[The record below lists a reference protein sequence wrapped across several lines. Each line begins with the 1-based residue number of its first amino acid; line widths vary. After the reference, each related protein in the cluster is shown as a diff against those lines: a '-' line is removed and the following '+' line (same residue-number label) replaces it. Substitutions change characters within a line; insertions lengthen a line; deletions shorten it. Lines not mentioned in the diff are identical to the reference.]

1 MLSSGQCSFTL
12 LTAHKGVDLHA
23 ATALQVMRE
32 RLDGGSYLVGLFR
45 CRWHTFADPG
55 VTGGVAALL
64 ATGRYYN
71 PNKHHYGVFARE
83 RTEDAWFLGT
93 DHVLPGSWPGRVQD
107 SDLETDGGL
116 FDRLLGG
123 PAGDGQVAVDVA
135 TLVRGQDSPV
145 TSGVLWRL
153 VLTAAAEEAVAVA
166 TRLAVARRR
175 KEGLLL
181 NPHLEDWLTGPVRP
195 GPERELS

>member
-1 MLSSGQCSFTL
+1 MEITL

-32 RLDGGSYLVGLFR
+32 RLDGGTRLVGLFR
-45 CRWHTFADPG
+45 CRWHTFADQE
-55 VTGGVAALL
+55 VAGGVAALL

-83 RTEDAWFLGT
+83 PEATAWFRAA
-93 DHVLPGSWPGRVQD
+93 DHALPGSWPGRVRD
-107 SDLETDGGL
+107 SDLEPGPDPY
-116 FDRLLGG
+116 DRLLGG
-123 PAGDGQVAVDVA
+123 PAGPGLVAVDVA

-153 VLTAAAEEAVAVA
+153 VLKAAASEAAAVA

-181 NPHLEDWLTGPVRP
+181 NPHLEDWLAGPARP
-195 GPERELS
+195 GPEWELS